1 MYEIHLPGLKA
12 VDLAASREA
21 TRYYLNGVNL
31 EFGSQGIIAT
41 ATNGHILLC
50 IRVSEQPCDKSFSL
64 IVPSEAIKPMMVH
77 KTETDPLRLYQ
88 KDKTTWQAES
98 SEGIWRIKPI
108 DGTFP
113 DWRRVVPGCSL
124 ASPKIPDTRTA
135 ATFNPV
141 YIDTIAK
148 AMKVYT
154 GSRTAVPKFWSDGDN
169 ASLVFLGEGIP
180 GFGVIMPYRE
190 YTGGT
195 QSAKKPV
202 MPDWALDPAMLKQQ
216 RLKAAA

>member
-50 IRVSEQPCDKSFSL
+50 IRVSEQPCNKSFSL
-64 IVPSEAIKPMMVH
+64 IVPSEAIKPMMVN
-77 KTETDPLRLYQ
+77 KYTTEELLKLYQ
-88 KDKTTWQAES
+88 KDETTWQAES

-135 ATFNPV
+135 ATFHPA
-141 YIDTIAK
+141 YIDTFAK
-148 AMKVYT
+148 AISVYR
-154 GSRTAVPKFWSDGDN
+154 GVSRKDGNCVPSIWQDAEK
-169 ASLVFLGEGIP
+169 AALVSLGENIP
-180 GFGVIMPYRE
+180 GFGVIMARRDD
-190 YTGGT
+190 
-195 QSAKKPV
+195 AKKPV
-202 MPDWALDPAMLKQQ
+202 LPEWALDPAMLKPQQ
-216 RLKAAA
+216 LKAAA